1 MGHMGKSTLNASM
14 ADAPAGAVKPS
25 VLGALPY
32 FAPTA
37 IFPLLYAAA
46 TYGGWWLIGPFAFL
60 WLTDQLDSIS
70 GQDERNMAP
79 EEKNNRRL
87 FWYSLA
93 VWVWAGLYPV
103 IFVYTFW
110 QIFAAAHLALWEDAL
125 IVLALGV
132 MARMA
137 LNTGHDMMHRNTML
151 ERRYGE
157 FLMASVSFAQE
168 VTEHIYTHHAHIG
181 TPKDSLTPYKGQSFW
196 RYLPRSVARSYLDA
210 WHYERARMA
219 RRGLPIWHYTNPIW
233 RYALETAMW
242 YGLAYWIGG
251 GWGILVFITVC
262 AMGILQLRMADY
274 IQHYG
279 LQRVRLP
286 NGRYERV
293 HTRHSWTADYRL
305 SNWLYYNAQRHADH
319 HITAVRP
326 YPVLQHCRAD
336 ASPQLPGSYGAMG
349 SLIMSPRRWFEKMNP
364 LVDAWRARHYPEI
377 DHWDVYDSAAYWA
390 RPDEFDVI
398 AEIFETAPPLAAH
411 VERSP
416 GLLDSV
422 RSREFTDLDLPE
434 GFRAD
439 EEFGRF
445 ARRGLARVYWT
456 HELDSA
462 EMRARISDIP
472 VQGILEAVE
481 AARNWSNDKVFQVC
495 MHTLRGNLL
504 PAEAG
509 VAYSNIAEAS
519 VASVLAAVDQNFF
532 GQRGEGAIEAVML
545 GDSASGDAAP
555 GVELDILFVCEN
567 GAAQS
572 YESQCRHFYSALRD
586 LSRDNLLFAPL
597 SRDRKMR
604 TVCSLESLQE
614 RHQGAGTPAGE
625 LLELIRACHV
635 FTCGHGGAGGRFDEV
650 RHDILTHSVARDA
663 LLSKLRKPPAYTSRP
678 PRLAVEDIPGG
689 WRDVE
694 RAARFMQLQHA
705 GEGAGMLVPDTVSV
719 FSAAGGCGV
728 ISTEAAVRLV
738 EAATMW
744 RNLRGIL
751 RLVAK
756 DGVSADAVSLQAK
769 AAIAQACGMND
780 FDALAARVGVLAERA
795 ASDITALIGH

>member
-1 MGHMGKSTLNASM
+1 MRKSTVNVSM
-14 ADAPAGAVKPS
+14 AEAPEGAIKPS

-60 WLTDQLDSIS
+60 WLTDQFDGLS

-79 EEKNNRRL
+79 EEENHRRL

-103 IFVYTFW
+103 VFIYTFW
-110 QIFAAAHLALWEDAL
+110 QIFAADHLVLWEDVL

-137 LNTGHDMMHRNTML
+137 LNTGHDMMHRNTVL
-151 ERRYGE
+151 ERRFGE

-181 TPKDSLTPYKGQSFW
+181 TPRDSLTPYKGQSFW
-196 RYLPRSVARSYLDA
+196 QYLPRSVARSYLDA
-210 WHYERARMA
+210 WRYERTRMA

-233 RYALETAMW
+233 RYALETAAW
-242 YGLAYWIGG
+242 YALAYWIGG
-251 GWGILVFITVC
+251 GWGILVFVLVC

-293 HTRHSWTADYRL
+293 HTRHSWTAAYQL

-326 YPVLQHCRAD
+326 YPVLQHCRAH

-349 SLIMSPRRWFEKMNP
+349 SLILSPRRWFEKMDP
-364 LVDAWRARHYPEI
+364 LVDAWRARFYPEI
-377 DHWDVYDSAAYWA
+377 DHWEVYDSAAYWA

-411 VERSP
+411 IDRRPE
-416 GLLDSV
+416 LLDGV

-434 GFRAD
+434 GFKAD
-439 EEFGRF
+439 EEFAGL

-456 HELDSA
+456 LELDSA
-462 EMRARISDIP
+462 EMRARIADIP
-472 VQGILEAVE
+472 VQGTLEAVE
-481 AARNWSNDKVFQVC
+481 AARNWSNDKVFQVG
-495 MHTLRGNLL
+495 MHTLRGNLS
-504 PAEAG
+504 PAEAAT
-509 VAYSNIAEAS
+509 AYANIAEAS
-519 VASVLAAVDQNFF
+519 VAAVLSAVDQNYS
-532 GQRGEGAIEAVML
+532 GPRGEGATVAVML
-545 GDSASGDAAP
+545 GDPASGDAAP
-555 GVELDILFVCEN
+555 GVELDVLFVCEN

-572 YESQCRHFYSALRD
+572 CETQCRHFYSALCD

-597 SRDRKMR
+597 TGARKMR
-604 TVCSLESLQE
+604 PVCSLESLRQ
-614 RHQGAGTPAGE
+614 RHQGAGAPVGE
-625 LLELIRACHV
+625 LMELVRARRVFACGSGTALES
-635 FTCGHGGAGGRFDEV
+635 FDEARRDV
-650 RHDILTHSVARDA
+650 LTHSLARDA
-663 LLSKLRKPPAYTSRP
+663 LIAGLREPPADVHRP
-678 PRLAVEDIPGG
+678 PLLGAADIRAARG
-689 WRDVE
+689 DIE
-694 RAARFMQLQHA
+694 RAARFVQLLHA
-705 GEGAGMLVPDTVSV
+705 GEDPGMLGPDAVSV
-719 FSAAGGCGV
+719 FRTAGACGIIDADAA
-728 ISTEAAVRLV
+728 TRLA
-738 EAATMW
+738 EAATLW

-756 DGVSADAVSLQAK
+756 DGAVTGAVSPQ
-769 AAIAQACGMND
+769 AQAVVARACG
-780 FDALAARVGVLAERA
+780 AA
-795 ASDITALIGH
+795 DITALTAMAEATADRAAADITALTAR